1 MLKKHYFY
9 TVQFSAVFG
18 QEELKRHLIQ
28 EVRSDKIS
36 HAQLFLGKM
45 GHGSLPLALA
55 FITYIFC
62 ENKSEK
68 DSCGICANC
77 KKNAE
82 LQHPDVHFSFPAVQ
96 AIAKTSNAFL
106 TDWRKQV
113 LDQPFFDLNDWTK
126 RIDVKERK
134 PIIGTDE
141 SLEIVKKLA
150 LKSYEGGYKVMLIWK
165 AEEMNT
171 TSANKLL
178 KTIEEPPANTI
189 LLLIAE
195 HQEQILPT
203 ILSRA
208 QLIRVPN
215 LSTDLIQKAVEDT
228 GLTRS
233 QAESIAARSD
243 GDMIAALRLIGDHE
257 ELDLHRDLFIQLM
270 RVCFK
275 KDVNEMLNWADAVS
289 GLSRE
294 GQKLFL
300 QYALYMVRQ
309 SILQNYTQGVLSRTS
324 EEEADFLKNFSRF
337 INNNNALDFMQ
348 LFNDSHYQIER
359 NAFGKLLFTQLCFQV
374 MRFIHKA

>member
-1 MLKKHYFY
+1 MQKKHYFY
-9 TVQFSAVFG
+9 AVQFSAVYG

-36 HAQLFLGKM
+36 HAQLFLGQL

-55 FITYIFC
+55 FISYVFC
-62 ENKSEK
+62 ENKTEK
-68 DSCGICANC
+68 DSCGVCASC
-77 KKNAE
+77 KKTKDY
-82 LQHPDVHFSFPAVQ
+82 QHPDVHFSFPGVLT
-96 AIAKTSNAFL
+96 IGKTSNAFL
-106 TDWRKQV
+106 TQWRDQLKE
-113 LDQPFFDLNDWTK
+113 QPFFDLHDWTK

-141 SLEIVKKLA
+141 SFEIVKKLA

-165 AEEMNT
+165 AEEMNST
-171 TSANKLL
+171 AANKLL
-178 KTIEEPPANTI
+178 KTIEEPPSKTI
-189 LLLIAE
+189 MLLIAE
-195 HQEQILPT
+195 NQEQILPT

-208 QLIRVPN
+208 QIIRVPN
-215 LSTDLIQKAVEDT
+215 LSADCVQKAIENS
-228 GLTRS
+228 GLNSS

-243 GDMIAALRLIGDHE
+243 GDMIAAIRLIGDHE

-275 KDVNEMLNWADAVS
+275 KDVNEMLNWTDSVTV
-289 GLSRE
+289 LSRE

-309 SILQNYTQGVLSRTS
+309 SVLQNYTQGILSRTS

-348 LFNDSHYQIER
+348 LFTDSHYHIER